1 VQCFTLRETSLKD
14 IASHTSGRVLG
25 AASGFPSFL
34 LLFNKDGKRNNGLD
48 KSVLRSNA
56 MTLTEITFSIMTVVG
71 VAVLT
76 WVVRFLCF
84 STIVQEACEFL
95 FLSSKV
101 LTHSQLVSVVAIP
114 ALQHPSWQHKSFGWN
129 IRTCTNRYALT
140 WDLYYD
146 AKEVQLKGICFL
158 GTWPASPQ
166 RQLVIADPICN

>member
-1 VQCFTLRETSLKD
+1 
-14 IASHTSGRVLG
+14 
-25 AASGFPSFL
+25 
-34 LLFNKDGKRNNGLD
+34 
-48 KSVLRSNA
+48 

-84 STIVQEACEFL
+84 STIVHEACEFL
-95 FLSSKV
+95 FLSSEV
-101 LTHSQLVSVVAIP
+101 LTHSQLGSVVAIP

-129 IRTCTNRYALT
+129 IPHAPTDTHLHGIFTMMQRMY
-140 WDLYYD
+140 
-146 AKEVQLKGICFL
+146 KLKGICFL